1 MLNVE
6 TMKMLFII
14 CPLIFLA
21 GLIDAIA
28 GGGGIIS
35 LPAYIVAGL
44 PPHLATG
51 TNKCSSTCGTLFSTL
66 RFMRSKKIHYIAAIT
81 SAGAALIG
89 SPIGATINMIIEER
103 YLGYTMLVLLPII
116 ALFLVFKKDF
126 GDKIKIQQESKY
138 KIIGLSLLSGFLIGM
153 YDGFFGPGTGT
164 FLILI
169 YTGIIGFDLVT
180 ASGNAKVVNLS
191 SNVAALVTFALNGK
205 VVWHIGLLAAIFGIA
220 GNWIGAG
227 LAIKGGK
234 KIIRP
239 MFMVVLALLIIKIGY
254 DLFLV

>member
-1 MLNVE
+1 ME
-6 TMKMLFII
+6 TMKMLII
-14 CPLIFLA
+14 VCPLVFLA
-21 GLIDAIA
+21 GLIDSVA

-35 LPAYIVAGL
+35 LPAYMVAGL

-51 TNKCSSTCGTLFSTL
+51 TNKCSSTFGTLFSTL
-66 RFMRSKKIHYIAAIT
+66 RFMRSKKIHYIAALT
-81 SAGAALIG
+81 SAGAALVG
-89 SPIGATINMIIEER
+89 SPIGATINLIIEER

-116 ALFLVFKKDF
+116 AIFLVFKKNF
-126 GDKIKIQQESKY
+126 GDQENFKEESRY
-138 KIIGLSLLSGFLIGM
+138 KTIGLSLISGFLIGM

-180 ASGNAKVVNLS
+180 ASGNAKVVNLA
-191 SNVAALVTFALNGK
+191 SNIAALVTFALNGK
-205 VVWHIGLLAAIFGIA
+205 ILWTIGLPAALFGIA

-234 KIIRP
+234 KVIRP
-239 MFMVVLALLIIKIGY
+239 MFMVVLFLLMLKISY